1 MSEQQERL
9 YDEIL
14 FTKWLLGHG
23 LTYLRKA
30 CFTDKGIY
38 FDSFNSLSLGLERL
52 CKICIILDYIKREGK
67 YPESNYITKF
77 GHNLEK
83 LIIKLESI
91 SINKCEFTKLHRLII
106 SHLSKFA
113 DSKGRYSNINFITN
127 GATQD
132 PIDEWSKIDQYIIEH
147 SVTSYDKKRC
157 KKSEKHYQFGNT
169 IPTIALGYESDKRKN
184 INSSDD
190 FFHQY
195 AKFELVSGYRVL
207 FLIQIIQK
215 LFNVL
220 EGINTNLPKEFYLW
234 ELDRVFSVFFYGTDS
249 EKRKRRNFMR

>member
-1 MSEQQERL
+1 MSEQLKRL

-83 LIIKLESI
+83 LIIKVESI

-147 SVTSYDKKRC
+147 SLTSYDKKEC
-157 KKSEKHYQFGNT
+157 KKREKHYQFDNT

-190 FFHQY
+190 FFQQY
-195 AKFELVSGYRVL
+195 AKFESVSGYRVL

-220 EGINTNLPKEFYLW
+220 EGINAHQPKEFYLW

-249 EKRKRRNFMR
+249 EKRKRKNFMR

>member
-147 SVTSYDKKRC
+147 SLTSYDKKRC

-220 EGINTNLPKEFYLW
+220 EGINTNLPKELYLW

-249 EKRKRRNFMR
+249 GKRKRRNFMR